1 MFLTGLR
8 YNQKATQSYISNNS
22 SSQDIYVDSESEY
35 IPSKDNLSLKD
46 VDDNNTS
53 MSSGVEEYI
62 EESKDIENPSTIEG
76 KYILNRSNLS
86 ILPKDSK
93 PYNFNGSVETSKKK
107 SIMNKRVWDKT
118 DHCVYCEKDVTNFTR
133 HILRKHKD
141 EIEVAKYESLPKGSK
156 ERKFQADILRKKG
169 NFLSN
174 VGGNKVKPVRRPNE
188 LKGIP
193 CANNYLP
200 CKFCYGMFKKKYLFR
215 HMNICKNNKEKHGSK
230 VKAMVAGQNMLLV
243 FKDTDNDLVNNVFSR
258 MATDEI
264 ALVAKTDELIKQFG
278 SRYLKSHK
286 EKHLINVVSQK
297 MRLLA
302 RFLMCMRLEVTTIN
316 TLQECLSPKYFDSI
330 IKCSKQVAGY
340 SVENDSFKSPSVI
353 LKLGQSLKQ
362 CCEIAECIILKQS
375 DLSPLD
381 AHNVQKESINNLKY
395 IIEKEWAHELST
407 NACKLMYQ
415 RKWNKPALLP
425 LTSDI
430 KLFKDYIVKL
440 EKESYNNLKIN
451 PNNVQF
457 YRNLQES
464 VLAQLVLLNR
474 RRAGEVQR
482 ITLDTYTNAQSEIS
496 QEEIQLALSPVEL
509 KLTESFKRVV
519 IRGKRGRG
527 VPILFTPQLQ
537 KSLNYLIK
545 LRNTVSFIENEN
557 IYLFPLPQSLGCLRA
572 SDVIRKYSKLCGAKN
587 PENITSTRLRKH
599 VATVA
604 QLLNMSEGDIEQLA
618 TFMGHSKDVHKN
630 FYRLSE
636 SAFQVNNFE
645 YLS

>member
-1 MFLTGLR
+1 MIDI
-8 YNQKATQSYISNNS
+8 QKPKSYVKSNS
-22 SSQDIYVDSESEY
+22 SSEDLYVDSGSEY
-35 IPSKDNLSLKD
+35 IPSKDNLSFKD
-46 VDDNNTS
+46 IDDDNNTS
-53 MSSGVEEYI
+53 FSSGTEECI
-62 EESKDIENPSTIEG
+62 EEFKEIENPSIIEG
-76 KYILNRSNLS
+76 KNILNRSNLS
-86 ILPKDSK
+86 ILQKESK

-107 SIMNKRVWDKT
+107 TIMNKRVWDKT
-118 DHCVYCEKDVTNFTR
+118 DHCVYSEKDVTNFTR

-156 ERKFQADILRKKG
+156 ERKFEADTLRKKG
-169 NFLSN
+169 NFLNN

-193 CANNYLP
+193 CANNCLP

-230 VKAMVAGQNMLLV
+230 VNAMAAGQNLLLV
-243 FKDTDNDLVNNVFSR
+243 FKDGDNELVNNVFLR

-264 ALVAKTDELIKQFG
+264 SLVAKTDELIKQFG

-340 SVENDSFKSPSVI
+340 SVENDNFKSPSVI

-375 DLSPLD
+375 DLSPME
-381 AHNVQKESINNLKY
+381 AHNIQKESINNLKY
-395 IIEKEWAHELST
+395 IIEKEWAHELWT

-415 RKWNKPALLP
+415 RKRNKLALLP

-430 KLFKDYIVKL
+430 KLFKDYIVNL
-440 EKESYNNLKIN
+440 EKESYNNLKTN

-482 ITLDTYTNAQSEIS
+482 ITLDTYTNAESEIS
-496 QEEIQLALSPVEL
+496 QEEI
-509 KLTESFKRVV
+509 
-519 IRGKRGRG
+519 
-527 VPILFTPQLQ
+527 
-537 KSLNYLIK
+537 
-545 LRNTVSFIENEN
+545 
-557 IYLFPLPQSLGCLRA
+557 
-572 SDVIRKYSKLCGAKN
+572 
-587 PENITSTRLRKH
+587 
-599 VATVA
+599 
-604 QLLNMSEGDIEQLA
+604 
-618 TFMGHSKDVHKN
+618 
-630 FYRLSE
+630 
-636 SAFQVNNFE
+636 
-645 YLS
+645 